1 MLPSL
6 YDFLPERYGL
16 PPFAGAE
23 RMLTAHVKCWSA
35 YVAGLTTAVSVQ
47 IPWRTVWCPSSRPG
61 G

>member
-23 RMLTAHVKCWSA
+23 RLLTGHVNSWSA
-35 YVAGLTTAVSVQ
+35 QVAGLTNDASVQ
-47 IPWRTVWCPSSRPG
+47 IP
-61 G
+61 